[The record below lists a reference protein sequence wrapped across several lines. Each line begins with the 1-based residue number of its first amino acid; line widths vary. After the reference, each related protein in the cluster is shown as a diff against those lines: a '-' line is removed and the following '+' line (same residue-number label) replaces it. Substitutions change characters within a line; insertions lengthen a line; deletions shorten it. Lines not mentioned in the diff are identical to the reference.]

1 MQRFIAKSPQTI
13 KALNVLRVSANLPVN
28 ILIVGERGTGKETLV
43 NEILPHIPR
52 YSVATLP
59 QRIEEKEIF
68 IRDFENVANLK
79 EFMKR
84 MQGVRIIAAATDYK
98 EAYEEF
104 FPVKVTIPPL
114 KERPEDLKELK
125 RLYIKKV
132 QEEFEIEGIEED
144 FLPDLRTNAISL
156 KKSIYERA
164 LFASMD
170 EEKIM
175 QLLEHYL
182 GSRLEDGYKGL
193 LYLFEVPLL
202 RAAKRRYKSVLA
214 MSKALGLNRATLT
227 TKLQKYTTPKV

>member
-43 NEILPHIPR
+43 NEILPHISR
-52 YSVATLP
+52 YSVKTLP

-68 IRDFENVANLK
+68 IRDFENVANVK

-84 MQGVRIIAAATDYK
+84 MQGVRIIAAATK
-98 EAYEEF
+98 LQEAYEEF

-144 FLPDLRTNAISL
+144 FSPDLRINAISL

-175 QLLEHYL
+175 QLLERYL
-182 GSRLEDGYKGL
+182 DSRLEEGYKGL

-227 TKLQKYTTPKV
+227 TKLQKYSAKV